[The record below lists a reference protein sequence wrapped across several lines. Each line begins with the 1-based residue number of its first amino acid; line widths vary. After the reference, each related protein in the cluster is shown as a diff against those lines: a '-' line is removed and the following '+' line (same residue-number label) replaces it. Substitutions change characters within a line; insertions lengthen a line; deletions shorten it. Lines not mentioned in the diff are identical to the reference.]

1 MTILSTLIG
10 LFATVAVS
18 QQSSDKLLF
27 MDIPLGETLYQF
39 SAQLENKGL
48 TLVDA
53 DFGKGFSMFSGSY
66 ESHPDCSIVASADAE
81 GNVKDVTVM
90 VKAKAKTKGIQAIV
104 KEVYEPLKKSL
115 SQQYG
120 VPAVKIED
128 FSGRERD
135 IRKRLKAGESAT
147 CEYIVPGGV
156 VLLTISY
163 DALVGGYFAVV
174 VYSQPVR

>member
-1 MTILSTLIG
+1 MTILSTILAF
-10 LFATVAVS
+10 FAAVSVS
-18 QQSSDKLLF
+18 QQSPDRLSF
-27 MDIPLGETLYQF
+27 MDIPLGEPLYQF

-53 DFGKGFSMFSGSY
+53 DFGKGYSMFSGVY
-66 ESHPDCSIVASADAE
+66 ESHPDCSIVASADTE

-90 VKAKAKTKGIQAIV
+90 VKAATKGIQAIV
-104 KEVYEPLKKSL
+104 KDVYEPLKKSL

-120 VPAVKIED
+120 VPLAQIED
-128 FSGRERD
+128 LNGRERD
-135 IRKRLKAGESAT
+135 IRKKLKAGKGAT
-147 CEYIVPGGV
+147 CEYIVPGGT